1 MDENL
6 LSLSLF
12 LRLHMMALNFI
23 YFYFYFFLHLFSF
36 PPSSLLLL
44 TGSRCPWM
52 GWIGGPICPWS
63 FVTKSLA
70 AQIRNDWAP
79 PIVCIGGIG
88 RRARPDGLN
97 RKTWSQ
103 WARVL
108 LNGCAR
114 SFLVDP
120 LSQSSLSIPDS
131 STKKGG
137 GGIAGNGSLD
147 RNSST
152 SRRSF

>member
-1 MDENL
+1 MKVF
-6 LSLSLF
+6 SLSL
-12 LRLHMMALNFI
+12 
-23 YFYFYFFLHLFSF
+23 SF
-36 PPSSLLLL
+36 PPSTYDGFEFHLFLFLFFSSSLLVS
-44 TGSRCPWM
+44 T
-52 GWIGGPICPWS
+52 IF
-63 FVTKSLA
+63 FVTFDWISMSLDGMDRRTDLSLVFRDEKPCGS
-70 AQIRNDWAP
+70 QIRNDWAP

-137 GGIAGNGSLD
+137 GGCREWIFGWK
-147 RNSST
+147 
-152 SRRSF
+152 